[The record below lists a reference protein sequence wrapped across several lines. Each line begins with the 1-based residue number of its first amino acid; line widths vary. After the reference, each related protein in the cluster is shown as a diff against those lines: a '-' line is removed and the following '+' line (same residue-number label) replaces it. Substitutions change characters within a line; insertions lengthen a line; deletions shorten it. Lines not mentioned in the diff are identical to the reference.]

1 LDEEHGLAFQE
12 VNIAGG
18 SCEIE
23 FDARTSIQN
32 GGTRISQ
39 RYSERRFTGAI
50 KVAGSIRIKGWTPGD
65 ESTEHQNEY
74 S

>member
-1 LDEEHGLAFQE
+1 VLDEEHGFAFQE

-18 SCEIE
+18 GCEIE

-39 RYSERRFTGAI
+39 RYGERRFTGAI
-50 KVAGSIRIKGWTPGD
+50 KVAGSI
-65 ESTEHQNEY
+65 
-74 S
+74 